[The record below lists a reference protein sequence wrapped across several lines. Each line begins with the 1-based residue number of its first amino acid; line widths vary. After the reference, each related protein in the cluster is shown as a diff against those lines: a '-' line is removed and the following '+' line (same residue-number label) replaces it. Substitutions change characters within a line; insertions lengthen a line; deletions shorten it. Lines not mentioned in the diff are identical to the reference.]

1 MVDQKYLEKAEVL
14 IEALPYIRRFHD
26 KIIVVKYG
34 GSAMIDE
41 ELKREVIQ
49 DVVLL
54 KLVGFRPIIV
64 HGGGKEI
71 SRWVDKAGKKTEFVG
86 GLRVTDK
93 ETIEI
98 AQMVLGKVNKDLV
111 ANVQSLGIKA
121 AGISGM
127 DGGLLKVEKK
137 YIDGRDIGYVGDI
150 ISVDTKILEDLM
162 EQDFMPIVYP
172 IGMDD
177 NCDAYNI
184 NADEAASAI
193 ATALNAEKLA
203 YLSDVEGV
211 RMDPDDPNSVISEL
225 YVEEAKELVEK
236 GIIKGGML
244 PKILNCIEA
253 LNNGVSRIHIM
264 DGRISHSLLL
274 EFFTN
279 KGIGTAIIHESEE
292 KYWNEQN

>member
-71 SRWVDKAGKKTEFVG
+71 SRWVDKAGKETEFVG

-111 ANVQSLGIKA
+111 TNVQTLGVQA

-127 DGGLLKVEKK
+127 DGGMLKVEKK
-137 YIDGRDIGYVGDI
+137 YVDGRDIGYVGDI
-150 ISVDTKILEDLM
+150 KSVDTKILHDLM
-162 EQDFMPIVYP
+162 EQDFLPIVYP

-177 NCDAYNI
+177 NGDAYNI

-193 ATALNAEKLA
+193 ATALKAEKLA

-211 RMDPDDPNSVISEL
+211 RLDPEDPSSVISEL
-225 YVEEAKELVEK
+225 YVEEAEKLVEE
-236 GIIKGGML
+236 GVIKGGML
-244 PKILNCIEA
+244 PKIRNCIEA
-253 LNNGVSRIHIM
+253 LKDGVSRIHIM
-264 DGRISHSLLL
+264 DGRIPHSLLL

-279 KGIGTAIIHESEE
+279 KGIGTAIIQESEE
-292 KYWNEQN
+292 KYWNE

>member
-14 IEALPYIRRFHD
+14 IEALPYIRRFHE

-54 KLVGFRPIIV
+54 KLVGFKPIIV

-71 SRWVDKAGKKTEFVG
+71 SRWVDKAGKETEFVG

-111 ANVQSLGIKA
+111 ANVQTLGVQA

-127 DGGLLKVEKK
+127 DGGMLKVEKK
-137 YIDGRDIGYVGDI
+137 YVDGRDIGYVGDI
-150 ISVDTKILEDLM
+150 KSVDTKILQDLM
-162 EQDFMPIVYP
+162 EQDFLPIVYP
-172 IGMDD
+172 IGMDE
-177 NCDAYNI
+177 NGDAYNI

-193 ATALNAEKLA
+193 ATALKAEKLA

-211 RMDPDDPNSVISEL
+211 RMDPEDPSSVISEL
-225 YVEEAKELVEK
+225 YVDEAEKLVEE
-236 GIIKGGML
+236 GVIKGGML
-244 PKILNCIEA
+244 PKIRNCIEA
-253 LNNGVSRIHIM
+253 LKDGVSRIHIM
-264 DGRISHSLLL
+264 DGRIPHSLLL

-279 KGIGTAIIHESEE
+279 KGIGTAIIQESEE
-292 KYWNEQN
+292 KYWNE

>member
-54 KLVGFRPIIV
+54 KLVGFKPIIV

-71 SRWVDKAGKKTEFVG
+71 SRWVDKAGKETEFVG

-111 ANVQSLGIKA
+111 ANVQTLGVQA

-127 DGGLLKVEKK
+127 DGGMLKVEKK
-137 YIDGRDIGYVGDI
+137 YVDGRDIGYVGDI
-150 ISVDTKILEDLM
+150 KSVDTKILQDLM
-162 EQDFMPIVYP
+162 EQDFLPIVYP
-172 IGMDD
+172 IGLDE
-177 NCDAYNI
+177 NGDAYNI

-193 ATALNAEKLA
+193 ATALKAEKLA

-211 RMDPDDPNSVISEL
+211 RMDPEDPASVISEL
-225 YVEEAKELVEK
+225 YVDEAEKLVEE
-236 GIIKGGML
+236 GVIQGGML
-244 PKILNCIEA
+244 PKIRNCIEA
-253 LNNGVSRIHIM
+253 LKDGVSRIHIM
-264 DGRISHSLLL
+264 DGRIPHSLLL

-279 KGIGTAIIHESEE
+279 KGIGTAIIQESEE
-292 KYWNEQN
+292 KYWNE

>member
-71 SRWVDKAGKKTEFVG
+71 SRWVDKAGKETEFVG

-111 ANVQSLGIKA
+111 ANVQTLGVQA

-127 DGGLLKVEKK
+127 DGGMLKVEKK
-137 YIDGRDIGYVGDI
+137 YVDGRDIGYVGDI
-150 ISVDTKILEDLM
+150 KSVDTKILQDLM
-162 EQDFMPIVYP
+162 EQDFLPIVYP
-172 IGMDD
+172 IGMDE
-177 NCDAYNI
+177 NGDAYNI

-193 ATALNAEKLA
+193 ATALKAEKLA

-211 RMDPDDPNSVISEL
+211 RMDPEDPASVISEL
-225 YVEEAKELVEK
+225 YVDEAEKLVEE
-236 GIIKGGML
+236 GVIQGGML
-244 PKILNCIEA
+244 PKIRNCIEA
-253 LNNGVSRIHIM
+253 LKDGVSRIHIM
-264 DGRISHSLLL
+264 DGRIPHSLLL

-279 KGIGTAIIHESEE
+279 KGIGTAIIQESEE
-292 KYWNEQN
+292 KYWNE

>member
-14 IEALPYIRRFHD
+14 IEALPYIRRFHE

-54 KLVGFRPIIV
+54 KLVGFKPIIV

-71 SRWVDKAGKKTEFVG
+71 SRWVDKAGKETEFVG

-98 AQMVLGKVNKDLV
+98 VQMVLGKVNKDLV
-111 ANVQSLGIKA
+111 ANVQTLGVQA

-127 DGGLLKVEKK
+127 DGGMLKVEKK
-137 YIDGRDIGYVGDI
+137 YVDGRDIGYVGDI
-150 ISVDTKILEDLM
+150 KSVDTKILQDLM
-162 EQDFMPIVYP
+162 EQDFLPIVYP
-172 IGMDD
+172 IGMDE
-177 NCDAYNI
+177 NGDAYNI

-193 ATALNAEKLA
+193 ATALKAEKLA

-211 RMDPDDPNSVISEL
+211 RMDPEDPSSVISEL
-225 YVEEAKELVEK
+225 YVDEAEKLVEE
-236 GIIKGGML
+236 GVIKGGML
-244 PKILNCIEA
+244 PKIRNCIEA
-253 LNNGVSRIHIM
+253 LKDGVSRIHIM
-264 DGRISHSLLL
+264 DGRIPHSLLL

-279 KGIGTAIIHESEE
+279 KGIGTAIIQESEE
-292 KYWNEQN
+292 KYWNE

>member
-1 MVDQKYLEKAEVL
+1 MVDQKYLDKAEVL

-71 SRWVDKAGKKTEFVG
+71 SRWVDKAGKVTEFVG

-111 ANVQSLGIKA
+111 ANVQTLGVQA

-127 DGGLLKVEKK
+127 DGGMLKVEKK
-137 YIDGRDIGYVGDI
+137 YVDGRDIGYVGDI
-150 ISVDTKILEDLM
+150 KSVDTKILHDLM
-162 EQDFMPIVYP
+162 ERDFLPIVYP

-177 NCDAYNI
+177 NGDAYNI

-193 ATALNAEKLA
+193 ATALKAEKLA

-211 RMDPDDPNSVISEL
+211 RLDPEDPSSVISEL
-225 YVEEAKELVEK
+225 YVEEAEKLVEE
-236 GIIKGGML
+236 GVIKGGML
-244 PKILNCIEA
+244 PKIRNCIEA
-253 LNNGVSRIHIM
+253 LKDGVSRIHIM
-264 DGRISHSLLL
+264 DGRIPHSLLL

-279 KGIGTAIIHESEE
+279 KGIGTAIIQESEE
-292 KYWNEQN
+292 KYWNE

>member
-71 SRWVDKAGKKTEFVG
+71 SRWVDKAGKETKFVG

-111 ANVQSLGIKA
+111 ANVQTLGVQA

-127 DGGLLKVEKK
+127 DGGMLKVEKK
-137 YIDGRDIGYVGDI
+137 YVDGRDIGYVGDI
-150 ISVDTKILEDLM
+150 KSVDTKILQDLM
-162 EQDFMPIVYP
+162 EQDFLPIVYP
-172 IGMDD
+172 IGMDE
-177 NCDAYNI
+177 NGDAYNI

-193 ATALNAEKLA
+193 ATALKAEKLA

-211 RMDPDDPNSVISEL
+211 RMDPEDPASVISEL
-225 YVEEAKELVEK
+225 YVDEAEKLVEE
-236 GIIKGGML
+236 GVIQGGML
-244 PKILNCIEA
+244 PKIRNCIEA
-253 LNNGVSRIHIM
+253 LKDGVSRIHIM
-264 DGRISHSLLL
+264 DGRIPHSLLL

-279 KGIGTAIIHESEE
+279 KGIGTAIIQESEE
-292 KYWNEQN
+292 KYWNE

>member
-54 KLVGFRPIIV
+54 KLVGFKPIIV

-71 SRWVDKAGKKTEFVG
+71 SRWVDKAGKETEFVG

-111 ANVQSLGIKA
+111 ANVQTLGVQA

-127 DGGLLKVEKK
+127 DGGMLKVEKK
-137 YIDGRDIGYVGDI
+137 YVDGRDIGYVGDI
-150 ISVDTKILEDLM
+150 KSVDTKILQDLM
-162 EQDFMPIVYP
+162 EQDFLPIVYP
-172 IGMDD
+172 IGMDE
-177 NCDAYNI
+177 NGDAYNI

-193 ATALNAEKLA
+193 ATALKAEKLA

-211 RMDPDDPNSVISEL
+211 RMDPEDPASVISEL
-225 YVEEAKELVEK
+225 YVDEAEKLVEE
-236 GIIKGGML
+236 GVIQGGML
-244 PKILNCIEA
+244 QKIRNCIEA
-253 LNNGVSRIHIM
+253 LKDGVSRIHIM
-264 DGRISHSLLL
+264 DGRIPHSLLL

-279 KGIGTAIIHESEE
+279 KGIGTAIIQESEE
-292 KYWNEQN
+292 KYWNE

>member
-71 SRWVDKAGKKTEFVG
+71 SRWVDKAGKETEFVG

-111 ANVQSLGIKA
+111 ANVQTLGVQA

-127 DGGLLKVEKK
+127 DGGMLKVEKK
-137 YIDGRDIGYVGDI
+137 YVDGRDIGYVGDI
-150 ISVDTKILEDLM
+150 KSVDTKILQDLM
-162 EQDFMPIVYP
+162 EQDFLPIVYP
-172 IGMDD
+172 IGMDE
-177 NCDAYNI
+177 NGDAYNI

-193 ATALNAEKLA
+193 ATALKAEKLA

-211 RMDPDDPNSVISEL
+211 RMDPEDPASVISEL
-225 YVEEAKELVEK
+225 YVDEAEKLVEE
-236 GIIKGGML
+236 GVVQGGML
-244 PKILNCIEA
+244 PKIRNCIEA
-253 LNNGVSRIHIM
+253 LKDGVSRIHIM
-264 DGRISHSLLL
+264 DGRIPHSLLL

-279 KGIGTAIIHESEE
+279 KGIGTAIIQESEE
-292 KYWNEQN
+292 KYWNE

>member
-71 SRWVDKAGKKTEFVG
+71 SRWVDKAGKETEFVG

-111 ANVQSLGIKA
+111 ANVQTLGVQA

-127 DGGLLKVEKK
+127 DGGMLKVEKK
-137 YIDGRDIGYVGDI
+137 YVDGRDIGYVGDI
-150 ISVDTKILEDLM
+150 KSVDTKILHDLM
-162 EQDFMPIVYP
+162 KQDFLPIVYP

-177 NCDAYNI
+177 NGDAYNI

-193 ATALNAEKLA
+193 ATALKAEKLA

-211 RMDPDDPNSVISEL
+211 RLDPEDPSSVISEL
-225 YVEEAKELVEK
+225 YVEEAEKLVEE
-236 GIIKGGML
+236 GVIKGGML
-244 PKILNCIEA
+244 PKIRNCIEA
-253 LNNGVSRIHIM
+253 LKDGVSRIHIM
-264 DGRISHSLLL
+264 DGRIPHSLLL

-279 KGIGTAIIHESEE
+279 KGIGTAIIQESEE
-292 KYWNEQN
+292 KYWNE

>member
-54 KLVGFRPIIV
+54 KLVGFKPIIV

-71 SRWVDKAGKKTEFVG
+71 SRWVDKAGKETEFVG

-111 ANVQSLGIKA
+111 ANVQTLGVQA

-127 DGGLLKVEKK
+127 DGGMLKVEKK
-137 YIDGRDIGYVGDI
+137 YVDGRDIGYVGDI
-150 ISVDTKILEDLM
+150 KSVDTKILQDLM
-162 EQDFMPIVYP
+162 EQDFLPIVYP
-172 IGMDD
+172 IGMDE
-177 NCDAYNI
+177 NGDAYNI

-193 ATALNAEKLA
+193 ATALKAEKLA

-211 RMDPDDPNSVISEL
+211 RMDPEDPSSVISEL
-225 YVEEAKELVEK
+225 YVDEAEKLVEE
-236 GIIKGGML
+236 GVIKGGML
-244 PKILNCIEA
+244 PKIRNCIEA
-253 LNNGVSRIHIM
+253 LKDGVSRIHIM
-264 DGRISHSLLL
+264 DGRIPHSLLL

-279 KGIGTAIIHESEE
+279 KGIGTAIIQESEE
-292 KYWNEQN
+292 KYWNE

>member
-274 EFFTN
+274 EFFT
-279 KGIGTAIIHESEE
+279 KS
-292 KYWNEQN
+292 